1 MFSSH
6 FRLFHIVDIVLTGF
20 QLIVKNIESA
30 FQYQNIHQNFD
41 WLLQQMKNPYK
52 WPLLSAMV
60 TIVLPLFNHN
70 NKKAEPFPAQQTS
83 WFSSSSNTYS
93 SVYHLCLQLDEY
105 EIIIH
110 YNFQ

>member
-1 MFSSH
+1 MYK
-6 FRLFHIVDIVLTGF
+6 
-20 QLIVKNIESA
+20 KNIYV
-30 FQYQNIHQNFD
+30 QDNDYNGTCKD
-41 WLLQQMKNPYK
+41 LPYYVISIGTK
-52 WPLLSAMV
+52 HSLA
-60 TIVLPLFNHN
+60 TLFNHN

-110 YNFQ
+110 YSFQW